1 MSIRRARALRRIDAI
16 LTAELRPEAAYPLRA
31 RLGRASLAAAD
42 WLDEERRTL
51 SPDAAAAIAADIST
65 LKSTSRRIMQPSEPF
80 DSVWQAQWH
89 EVLELLTVL
98 RSRITQSSE
107 TAYRA

>member
-1 MSIRRARALRRIDAI
+1 MSIRRARALRRIDTI
-16 LTAELRPEAAYPLRA
+16 LTADLRPEAAYPLRA
-31 RLGRASLAAAD
+31 RLGRASLAAAE

-51 SPDAAAAIAADIST
+51 SAGDAAAIAAMIRT

-89 EVLELLTVL
+89 EVLELLTDL
-98 RSRITQSSE
+98 RRRMTQ
-107 TAYRA
+107 TA